1 VRISGRLSETTLGDV
16 LGSLHRGR
24 ITGLVRLTE
33 ISGRAHGIYLSRGEI
48 VAVDTPTRVTP
59 LGEILRQRG
68 LIDGALQR
76 HLGLRLTA
84 AGHRKVGELLVEECR
99 ISPDVVGAALRQQ
112 LRARLEALFALE
124 EAVVS
129 FHVACAMP
137 RDAVSALAPREYL
150 HGRPRARD
158 RSPRTAR
165 RADEPLRRRNAGGRS
180 PATYS
185 RRLEALSLLG
195 LDEDAS
201 IADVTRAFR
210 ELASRFH
217 PDRHRD
223 ATDAERR
230 DMHQRFAALSSAY
243 HAIIDDPGA
252 PGEHPKGWKSPAG
265 D

>member
-1 VRISGRLSETTLGDV
+1 MRISGRLSETTLGDV

-33 ISGRAHGIYLSRGEI
+33 VSGALAGRAHGIYLSHGEI
-48 VAVDTPTRVTP
+48 VAVDSPARVTP

-76 HLGLRLTA
+76 HLGLRLA
-84 AGHRKVGELLVEECR
+84 DAGHRKVGELLVEEYR
-99 ISPDVVGAALRQQ
+99 VSPEVVGAALRQQ
-112 LRARLEALFALE
+112 LRARLDALFGLE
-124 EAVVS
+124 EAALS
-129 FHVACAMP
+129 FHVACATP
-137 RDAVSALAPREYL
+137 RDPLPPLAPREYL

-165 RADEPLRRRNAGGRS
+165 RTDEPLRRRNAG
-180 PATYS
+180 

-201 IADVTRAFR
+201 ISDVTRAFR
-210 ELASRFH
+210 ELASQFH
-217 PDRHRD
+217 PDRHHD

-230 DMHQRFAALSSAY
+230 DMQQRFAVLSSAY
-243 HAIIDDPGA
+243 HAIID
-252 PGEHPKGWKSPAG
+252 
-265 D
+265 